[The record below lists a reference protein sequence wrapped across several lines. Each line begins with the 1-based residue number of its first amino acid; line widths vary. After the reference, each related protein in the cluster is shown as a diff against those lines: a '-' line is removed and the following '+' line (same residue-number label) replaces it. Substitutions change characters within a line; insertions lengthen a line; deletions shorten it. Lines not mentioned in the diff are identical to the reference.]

1 MAQQPALVTDF
12 GFPLGLPSLQT
23 FGFFTSTCTL
33 GSFYLLTLNDTC
45 FRPQIRKHH
54 APWSNAFITKMNGHI
69 STQNLSV
76 ADILEFLEEKADQD
90 QKVSQSALI
99 KSYSLG
105 KY

>member
-1 MAQQPALVTDF
+1 
-12 GFPLGLPSLQT
+12 
-23 FGFFTSTCTL
+23 
-33 GSFYLLTLNDTC
+33 
-45 FRPQIRKHH
+45 
-54 APWSNAFITKMNGHI
+54 MNGHI